1 MAHADSWQQP
11 KRVNRLNRMST
22 PSNSIK
28 ESAAAYES
36 ATQYFLNLARGVSS
50 DQLDIKDPEGWSARQ
65 IIHHLADSEAQSYA
79 RLRRLVAEP
88 EGSII
93 QGYDENLWATAPQLG
108 YESAPVEN
116 SIAVFAAVRAGSLD
130 IIKRLEESDLEKA
143 GVHSESGRF
152 TIAMWLASYTNH
164 PKDHGDQLIRA
175 VKGQI

>member
-1 MAHADSWQQP
+1 
-11 KRVNRLNRMST
+11 MSIQG
-22 PSNSIK
+22 NSIK
-28 ESAAAYES
+28 EWAAAYES
-36 ATQYFLNLARGVSS
+36 ATQYFLNLARGVSKH
-50 DQLDIKDPEGWSARQ
+50 QLDIKDPEGWSARQ
-65 IIHHLADSEAQSYA
+65 VIHHVADSEAQSYA
-79 RLRRLVAEP
+79 RIRRLVAEP

-143 GVHSESGRF
+143 GMHSESGRF
-152 TIAMWLASYTNH
+152 TIAMWLSGYTNH

-175 VKGQI
+175 VKGQL

>member
-11 KRVNRLNRMST
+11 KRVNRLNRMS
-22 PSNSIK
+22 IQ
-28 ESAAAYES
+28 ESATAYES
-36 ATQYFLNLARGVSS
+36 ATQFFLNLARGVGK

-79 RLRRLVAEP
+79 RIRRLVAEP

-93 QGYDENLWATAPQLG
+93 QGYDENLWAIAPQLG

-130 IIKRLEESDLEKA
+130 VIKRLIEADLEKA
-143 GVHSESGRF
+143 GEHSESGRF
-152 TIAMWLASYTNH
+152 TIGMWLAGYTNH
-164 PKDHGDQLIRA
+164 PKDHGDQLVRA
-175 VKGQI
+175 LKGQN

>member
-1 MAHADSWQQP
+1 MAHADSWQQR
-11 KRVNRLNRMST
+11 KRVNRLHCMSIQG
-22 PSNSIK
+22 NSIK
-28 ESAAAYES
+28 EWAAAYES
-36 ATQYFLNLARGVSS
+36 ATQFILNLARGVGK

-130 IIKRLEESDLEKA
+130 IIKRLNESDLEKA
-143 GVHSESGRF
+143 GEHSESGRF
-152 TIAMWLASYTNH
+152 TIGMWLAGYTNH
-164 PKDHGDQLIRA
+164 PKDHGDQLVRA
-175 VKGQI
+175 VKGQG

>member
-1 MAHADSWQQP
+1 
-11 KRVNRLNRMST
+11 MS
-22 PSNSIK
+22 IQ

-36 ATQYFLNLARGVSS
+36 ATQFFLNLARGVSK

-93 QGYDENLWATAPQLG
+93 QGYDENLWAVAPQLG

-116 SIAVFAAVRAGSLD
+116 SIAIFAAVRAGSLD
-130 IIKRLEESDLEKA
+130 IIKRLAEADLEKS
-143 GVHSESGRF
+143 GVHSEIGQY
-152 TIAMWLASYTNH
+152 TINRWLTGYTNH
-164 PKDHGDQLIRA
+164 PKDHGDQLVRA
-175 VKGQI
+175 VKGKS